1 MHRMAQPNGFPIGGR
16 YEITEPA
23 IGQGGMGVV
32 YKAYDTVTRRYVALK
47 TIWGGVNSTAL
58 ALFEK
63 EWSVLARLSHPNIVD
78 IIETGQFEDGG
89 QKKPFFVMPLLPGV
103 TLDYL
108 IKKASQRLTVERTV
122 DILSQACRGL
132 QAAHDQGLVH
142 RDLKPSNIFVLDDD
156 SVKLI
161 DFGVVHLTDM
171 STMTGMKGTLN
182 YLAPELIDRKPPS
195 ILSDVFALG
204 VACYEAFTRRK
215 PFERATE
222 DETVEAIR
230 TYIPPPVSDINSAVN
245 EPLSRTVHK
254 SMAKQPWH
262 RFSSARELGEVLRKA
277 LRNEPIE
284 YFDPAKIQ
292 PRIERVKKAQ
302 SEGDYQFAKEIL
314 SELEAEGHIDLQISL
329 LRMQLDQAIKQ
340 KTIRQLM
347 ESARTR
353 VEEEEYPLALQ
364 KVQEVLEID
373 AQNADALHLKA
384 QIERQRNEKQIDN
397 WYRLVQQHIDNQM
410 FGQARLGLEE
420 ILRISPADAKAHS
433 LLDQVDRQERE
444 ANKIR
449 EEKEHLYQAALKC
462 YQCGE
467 VSTALD
473 KLERLL
479 AISRQSTRTP
489 NPEKD
494 AQYQSLYN
502 QIRSEREAFRNGY
515 AEARRCLEDK
525 NFGKAIALCAEFLG
539 KNPSDPMFLALK
551 LEVDERERQERS
563 AAVADVD
570 RRVETEADLDRKIN
584 ILKEAVESYPNEPHF
599 KDALR
604 LVRGRRDLL
613 DSIVNRA
620 KQYEQNGQFNES
632 LGQWD
637 ILRNIYPQYPGLDAE
652 VQRLRLKREGQLHEE
667 SKSRWVRQI
676 DQHLEAG
683 EYDKAQAGVR
693 EALAEFPGD
702 RELASLEKLAAQG
715 SEKRLEAQQYFAEG
729 QKLWALGS
737 APEAIDRLRKA
748 VELDG
753 RDRTMRRTFLG
764 ALLER
769 ASARLNDDWRESQ
782 ILVQEAL
789 KLDGSNPVG
798 RSLFSQVQDRERQA
812 LVDACVLEARELQA
826 AGDLQGALE
835 KVRQALVQHPRESR
849 LSQLESTL
857 LNNLDGRYRDRD
869 EKKQPGR
876 VQTPLRNR
884 RLSADPSPGPSA
896 SAAGAAA
903 AREMQAAP
911 VDSTVPIRKAPKPPA
926 PPRPSLSERITAV
939 LGRIKL
945 PEVSPRLWV
954 IIAAVLLLLV
964 VAVVTFKVIKGRRKP
979 PVLAQTELQANV
991 SDVTFILDGQ
1001 PVQPPVT
1008 LTPGQEHVLV
1018 ASREGYQSSI
1028 PQHVTP
1034 EAGKP
1039 AVVLPFML
1047 SPLLPRLQVLSD
1059 IQGVKVSVG
1068 EQPPAALQNGNLDV
1082 PQVAAGPQ
1090 VVKAFSGSRQI
1101 FELPLNVEP
1110 GKPVSIAGQVATKHS
1125 VAVASILG
1133 TQAKVFASADLKG
1146 NISGQDLVPIPPEG
1160 LDVDIKASGPI
1171 FNLSNNQALT
1181 LEPTNQ
1187 PAVIISVAAR
1197 SGSADGAPP
1206 TIVPKTP
1213 AHLMLLS
1220 MPTDSEILIDS
1231 ELPRPVSGTLQLQL
1245 ASGTHKISLR
1255 RPHFEDSSVIPIVI
1269 KSGQTLSIES
1279 NRFQQQQQG
1288 TLVFKINPPM
1298 ATVTYQL
1305 DEPQHTSPLGKA
1317 NAGDTVWLKPGRY
1330 HIKIEAQGYAPDEV
1344 EFDAKAGAPPTEVK
1358 RTLKALAVETPVPAT
1373 PTPSVGDPVE
1383 DAKLWT
1389 RSGNWW
1395 EFKKDGFGWLKHKQG
1410 VFDVTIQRPKK
1421 SLFKSAKKVEWTIDY
1436 HDDGN
1441 KVICSIEDNTYHRT
1455 TYKDGKQASEQTKEL
1470 SKHPKDYKMT
1480 FDVSNHHISVSE
1492 AGNGKLDDFERPNSN
1507 APIGKIGF
1515 KGEIAVTVGQIK

>member
-204 VACYEAFTRRK
+204 VVCYEAFTRRK

-420 ILRISPADAKAHS
+420 ILRISPVDSKAHS
-433 LLDQVDRQERE
+433 LLDHVDRQEKE

-449 EEKEHLYQAALKC
+449 EEKEQLYQAALKC

-525 NFGKAIALCAEFLG
+525 NFSKAMALCAEFLG

-570 RRVETEADLDRKIN
+570 RRVEIEADLDRKIN

-599 KDALR
+599 KEALR

-620 KQYEQNGQFNES
+620 KQYEQNGQFNEA

-683 EYDKAQAGVR
+683 EYEKAQASVR

-702 RELASLEKLAAQG
+702 RELASMDKLAAQG

-729 QKLWALGS
+729 QKLLAHGS
-737 APEAIDRLRKA
+737 ALEAIDRLRKA
-748 VELDG
+748 VALDD
-753 RDRTMRRTFLG
+753 RDRTMRRTFLS

-769 ASARLNDDWRESQ
+769 ASVRLNDDWRESQ
-782 ILVQEAL
+782 TLVQEAL

-826 AGDLQGALE
+826 AGDLQGALD

-849 LSQLESTL
+849 LAQLENTL
-857 LNNLDGRYRDRD
+857 LNSLDGRYRDRE

-876 VQTPLRNR
+876 VQAPPRNR

-903 AREMQAAP
+903 APEMQVAP
-911 VDSTVPIRKAPKPPA
+911 VDSTVPIRTTPKPPA
-926 PPRPSLSERITAV
+926 PPRPSLSERINTV
-939 LGRIKL
+939 LGKIRL
-945 PEVSPRLWV
+945 PELSPRTWI
-954 IIAAVLLLLV
+954 IIAAVLLLMV
-964 VAVVTFKVIKGRRKP
+964 VAIVTFKVIKGRPKP
-979 PVLAQTELQANV
+979 PALVQTELQANV
-991 SDVTFILDGQ
+991 PDVTFFLDGQ
-1001 PVQPPVT
+1001 PVQSPVT
-1008 LTPGQEHVLV
+1008 LTPGQEHKLV

-1028 PQHVTP
+1028 QQIPP

-1039 AVVLPFML
+1039 SGPVHFML

-1068 EQPPAALQNGNLDV
+1068 EQPPAALQDGNLDV
-1082 PQVAAGPQ
+1082 PQVGAGSQ
-1090 VVKAFSGSRQI
+1090 TIKVFSGSRQI

-1110 GKPVSIAGQVATKHS
+1110 GKPVAISGPIDSKNHS

-1133 TQAKVFASADLKG
+1133 THAKVFASADLKG
-1146 NISGQDLVPIPPEG
+1146 NISGQDLVPIPPDG
-1160 LDVDIKASGPI
+1160 MDVDTKASGPI

-1187 PAVIISVAAR
+1187 PTVIISIAAR
-1197 SGSADGAPP
+1197 SGGEGAPP
-1206 TIVPKTP
+1206 APVAKQ
-1213 AHLMLLS
+1213 AHLLLS
-1220 MPTDSEILIDS
+1220 AIPAGAEIYIDG
-1231 ELPRPVSGTLQLQL
+1231 ENRGQATPSGTLQVPLS
-1245 ASGTHKISLR
+1245 ASAHKIYLSKL
-1255 RPHFEDSSVIPIVI
+1255 HFEDSPAITVNLRP
-1269 KSGQTLSIES
+1269 GQTEKLSGD
-1279 NRFQQQQQG
+1279 RMPLGQQQG
-1288 TLVFKINPPM
+1288 ALVFKINPPT

-1317 NAGDTVWLKPGRY
+1317 NAGDTVWVKPGRY
-1330 HIKIEAQGYAPDEV
+1330 HVKIEAPGFVSDEM
-1344 EFDAKAGAPPTEVK
+1344 EPDAKAGVSNDVKRSLKTLAVEAPPT
-1358 RTLKALAVETPVPAT
+1358 PT
-1373 PTPSVGDPVE
+1373 PTLAKGDLYE
-1383 DAKLWT
+1383 DAKQWS

-1395 EFKKDGFGWLKHKQG
+1395 VLKASSYGWLRPTHG
-1410 VFDVTIQRPKK
+1410 TFDVTIQRTKK
-1421 SLFKSAKKVEWTIDY
+1421 GLWKGIRHVEWTIDY
-1436 HDDGN
+1436 HDNGD
-1441 KVICSIEDNTYHRT
+1441 KIVYTIDDNAFHRIG
-1455 TYKDGKQASEQTKEL
+1455 YKDGKPVSEQVKEL
-1470 SKHPKDYKMT
+1470 TKHSGDYKLT
-1480 FDVSNHHISVSE
+1480 FEISGHHVIVSE
-1492 AGNGKLDDFERPNSN
+1492 AGGAKLDDYERPNSST
-1507 APIGKIGF
+1507 ALGKIGF
-1515 KGEIAVTVGQIK
+1515 KGEIDVIVQQK